1 MTGLEISIHTNVQI
15 HITYA
20 KAPEQ
25 APKGHAHKFKDSFN
39 FQNPWKIFY
48 KNVLLMLYWNSFWSS
63 LLGL

>member
-39 FQNPWKIFY
+39 FQNP
-48 KNVLLMLYWNSFWSS
+48 
-63 LLGL
+63 